1 MIRGFN
7 LQSFLSF
14 LLVLVNVVVDLVIVN
29 HCDPICGCLVL
40 LTYANMSWFDE
51 MLLSFL
57 ITWQCPCRH
66 DLCSEGSMTIGRTIA
81 MSQRH
86 PKSCFSIGESALRQ
100 PYSGTYGWNMV
111 KLRFDNSSRRRFE
124 DEALS
129 RMMSWKCSV
138 ESWAAHTD
146 LLFFVVGKRAKSGY
160 TAIAICFC
168 FFGRM

>member
-14 LLVLVNVVVDLVIVN
+14 LLVFVNVVVDLVIVN

-66 DLCSEGSMTIGRTIA
+66 GLCSEGSMTIGRTIA

-100 PYSGTYGWNMV
+100 PYSGTYGWNWDLIIHPDV
-111 KLRFDNSSRRRFE
+111 DLKTRPCQGWWAESV
-124 DEALS
+124 LS
-129 RMMSWKCSV
+129 R
-138 ESWAAHTD
+138 
-146 LLFFVVGKRAKSGY
+146 VGLP
-160 TAIAICFC
+160 TQICFSLLWENEQKADIQQ
-168 FFGRM
+168 